1 MKKELVRKLTIDFE
15 SIVNKQDTTEYW
27 FARDLQDLL
36 GYSNWRN
43 FKIVID
49 KAIASCLNS
58 GQSEVDHFL
67 EVSKQVEMPN
77 GGVKEIDDI
86 MLTRF
91 ACYLIA
97 QNGDPRKEQI
107 AFAQS
112 YFAMQTRKQEVLE
125 QRINEI
131 ERISARKKLAESE
144 KELSKIL
151 FEHGV
156 DNYGFARI
164 RSLGDQALFGG
175 NNTNQMK
182 VRLNIPKN
190 RTLADFLPTLTI
202 KAKDFA
208 NEITNFNVQK
218 DDLRGEID
226 ISNEHIKNNEGVR
239 RLLVDRNIKPEELP
253 VEEDIQK
260 LARRLNAEGKK
271 ILKDI
276 KPFNDGNENLEL
288 F

>member
-1 MKKELVRKLTIDFE
+1 MKKEVVRKLTIDFE
-15 SIVNKQDTTEYW
+15 SIANKQDTTEYW
-27 FARDLQDLL
+27 FARELQDLL
-36 GYSNWRN
+36 GYSNWQN
-43 FKIVID
+43 FKVVID
-49 KAIASCLNS
+49 KSIVSCINA
-58 GQSEVDHFL
+58 GQSDIDHFL

-112 YFAMQTRKQEVLE
+112 YFATQTRKQEVLE

-131 ERISARKKLAESE
+131 ERVSARKKLAESE
-144 KELSKIL
+144 KELSKVL

-156 DNYGFARI
+156 DNHGFARI
-164 RSLGDQALFGG
+164 RSMGDQALFGG

-190 RTLADFLPTLTI
+190 RTLADFLPALTI

-226 ISNEHIKNNEGVR
+226 ITNEHIKNNEGVR
-239 RLLVDRNIKPEELP
+239 RLLLDRNIRPEELP
-253 VEEDIQK
+253 AEEDIQK
-260 LARRLNAEGKK
+260 LERRLNAEGKK
-271 ILKDI
+271 ILKDSRAF
-276 KPFNDGNENLEL
+276 KDRDGNAEL